1 MPRQH
6 RFLTLLFVLLLV
18 SCGRWG
24 NTTPPATP
32 TLKPP
37 VVATTPVPSVE
48 ATMRAFLE
56 AFRAEDYA
64 RMYAMLTQ
72 ASRASISLE
81 EFSKRYN
88 DALVAMNVSE
98 IQYAILS
105 TLTNPQTA
113 QVAFRLVYKTAILG
127 DIARDNLVANLQ
139 LEDGEWHLQW
149 SEALILPELAGGN
162 TLQIEYRIPARGDIY
177 DREGRAIATQSEAVA
192 LGLVPGEIDP
202 DQEDFLLNV
211 LFQLTGLRPDTI
223 RQRYAYAQPDWY
235 IPVGEISMEEY
246 TANRGVLASLRG
258 LVISPYEAR
267 YYQSGGIAPHAV
279 GYTLYISKEE
289 QEKYRRQGYQGS
301 ERVGFYGIER
311 WGEPYLAGKRGAT
324 LYVVD
329 PNGAIV
335 TILARTDPQPAQ
347 SIYLTIDREFQR
359 QVQEAFDGLPGAAVV
374 IELHTGRVLAIASS
388 PGFDPNIFE
397 PTNRNA
403 TTLYELLQQNPY
415 QPLFNRAT
423 MGQYPLGSV
432 FKIITIAAALESGL
446 YTADSTYDCQYEFKE
461 LFDRTLYDWTWDHCQ
476 NELRTTGECKTQP
489 SGMLTLPE
497 GLMRSCNPWFWHIGL
512 DLYRQGKGNLIAE
525 MAQAFGLGK
534 ATGIEIEEAAGK
546 VAAPD
551 SELAATNIAIGQD
564 PILVTP
570 LQVAVFTAALGN
582 GGTLYRPQLVEKIQP
597 VSGTPTRT
605 FSPEVVGHLPLSP
618 ENWKIITDAMR
629 EVVVNPRGTA
639 NHRFRG
645 LNIPVAGKTGTAE
658 SGIAGYPHAW
668 FAGYTMK
675 NDPNKPDIAVAVFV
689 QNKGEGS
696 DYAAPIFRRIVEIY
710 FYGRPQSLYWFES
723 NIGITET
730 PTPPGWTP
738 QP

>member
-1 MPRQH
+1 MKGQRWLT
-6 RFLTLLFVLLLV
+6 FLGVLFLLT
-18 SCGRWG
+18 SCGG
-24 NTTPPATP
+24 GLSHTPAPTP

-37 VVATTPVPSVE
+37 PVDITPVPSVE

-56 AFRAEDYA
+56 AFRAEDYPA
-64 RMYAMLTQ
+64 MYAMLSQT
-72 ASRASISLE
+72 SRAAISLE
-81 EFSKRYN
+81 DFSKRYA
-88 DALVAMNVSE
+88 DALLAMNVRE
-98 IQYAILS
+98 IDYTITS
-105 TLTNPQTA
+105 TLTNPLTA
-113 QVAFRLVYKTAILG
+113 QAAFNLIYRTAILG
-127 DIARDNLVANLQ
+127 DIERDNLLASFV
-139 LEDGEWHLQW
+139 LEEGAWHLQW

-162 TLQIEYRIPARGDIY
+162 TLQTEYRIPARGDIY
-177 DREGRAIATQSEAVA
+177 DRQGNALATQSEAVA
-192 LGLVPGEIDP
+192 LGLVPGEINP
-202 DQEDFLLNV
+202 DQEGLLLNV

-223 RQRYAYAQPDWY
+223 RARYAYAQPDWY
-235 IPVGEISMEEY
+235 IPVGEISIDEY
-246 TANRGVLASLRG
+246 AAQRGTLAAFSG

-267 YYQSGGIAPHAV
+267 YYQRGGIAPHAV

-289 QEKYRRQGYQGS
+289 QAAYRRQGYQGS
-301 ERVGFYGIER
+301 ERVGYDGIER
-311 WGEPYLAGKRGAT
+311 WGEPYLAGKHGAT

-329 PNGAIV
+329 PNGAVV
-335 TILARTDPQPAQ
+335 TILARSDPQPAQ
-347 SIYLTIDREFQR
+347 SIYLTIDREFQQ

-374 IELHTGRVLAIASS
+374 IELNTGRVLAIVSS

-403 TTLYELLQQNPY
+403 ATLYELLQQDPN

-432 FKIITIAAALESGL
+432 FKIITMAAALESGL
-446 YTADSTYDCQYEFKE
+446 YKADSTYDCQYQFTE

-476 NELRTTGECKTQP
+476 RELQTSGECKTQP
-489 SGMLTLPE
+489 SGVLTLPQ

-512 DLYRQGKGNLIAE
+512 DLYRQGKGNLIPE
-525 MAQAFGLGK
+525 MARAFGLGK
-534 ATGIEIEEAAGK
+534 ATGIEIEEATGN
-546 VAAPD
+546 VAEPE

-582 GGTLYRPQLVEKIQP
+582 GGTLYRPQLVEKVQP
-597 VSGTPTRT
+597 VSGEPTHV
-605 FSPEVVGHLPLSP
+605 FSPEIIGKLPVSP
-618 ENWKIITDAMR
+618 ENLKIITDAMR
-629 EVVVNPRGTA
+629 EVVENPKGTA
-639 NHRFRG
+639 HHRFIG

-668 FAGYTMK
+668 FTGFTMK
-675 NDPNKPDIAVAVFV
+675 NDPNKPDIAVVVFV

>member
-1 MPRQH
+1 MKVQR
-6 RFLTLLFVLLLV
+6 RFLLLFSTLLLIA
-18 SCGRWG
+18 CGQG
-24 NTTPPATP
+24 SNGTSIATP

-37 VVATTPVPSVE
+37 SVDTTPVPSVE
-48 ATMRAFLE
+48 AALRAFLE
-56 AFRAEDYA
+56 AYKAEDYTA
-64 RMYAMLTQ
+64 MYALLTQ
-72 ASRASISLE
+72 ASREAISLDD
-81 EFSKRYN
+81 FSKRYR
-88 DALVAMNVSE
+88 DALIAMNVRE
-98 IQYAILS
+98 IEYAILS

-113 QVAFRLVYKTAILG
+113 QAAFNLTYKTAVLG
-127 DIARDNLVANLQ
+127 DITRENLVANFN
-139 LEDGEWHLQW
+139 LEEGAWRLQW
-149 SEALILPELAGGN
+149 SESLILPELAGGN

-177 DREGRAIATQSEAVA
+177 DRQGNAIATQSEAVA
-192 LGLVPGEIDP
+192 LGLVPGEIDAE
-202 DQEDFLLNV
+202 QEGFLLNV

-235 IPVGEISMEEY
+235 IPVGEISIQEY
-246 TANRGVLASLRG
+246 SANRGVLASLRG

-289 QEKYRRQGYQGS
+289 QEKYRRMGYQGS
-301 ERVGFYGIER
+301 ERVGFDGIER
-311 WGEPYLAGKRGAT
+311 WGESYLAGKRGAT

-335 TILARTDPQPAQ
+335 SVLARTDPEPAQ
-347 SIYLTIDREFQR
+347 SIYLTIDRDFQR

-374 IELHTGRVLAIASS
+374 IELNTGRVLAIASS

-403 TTLYELLQQNPY
+403 ATLYELLQQNPN

-432 FKIITIAAALESGL
+432 FKIITMATALESGL
-446 YTADSTYDCQYEFKE
+446 YTADSTYDCQYEFTE

-476 NELRTTGECKTQP
+476 NELRTTGECKTKP
-489 SGMLTLPE
+489 SGLLTLPQ

-512 DLYRQGKGNLIAE
+512 DLYRQGKGSLIEE
-525 MAQAFGLGK
+525 MARGFGLGK
-534 ATGIEIEEAAGK
+534 VTGIEIEEATGHV
-546 VAAPD
+546 VAPE
-551 SELAATNIAIGQD
+551 SELAATNVAIGQD

-582 GGTLYRPQLVEKIQP
+582 GGTLYRPQLVEKVQP
-597 VSGTPTRT
+597 VSGAPTHQ
-605 FSPEVVGHLPLSP
+605 FAPEVVGKLPLSP
-618 ENWKIITDAMR
+618 ENLKIITDAMR
-629 EVVVNPRGTA
+629 EVVENPKGTA
-639 NHRFRG
+639 HHRFRG

-668 FAGYTMK
+668 FTGFTMK
-675 NDPNKPDIAVAVFV
+675 NDPNKPDIAVVVFV

>member
-1 MPRQH
+1 MPTQR
-6 RFLTLLFVLLLV
+6 RFLTLLFILLLA

-24 NTTPPATP
+24 TTTPPATP

-48 ATMRAFLE
+48 ATMRTFLE

-127 DIARDNLVANLQ
+127 DIERDNLVANFQ

-301 ERVGFYGIER
+301 ERVGFDGIER
-311 WGEPYLAGKRGAT
+311 WGEPYLAGKHGAT

-329 PNGAIV
+329 PTGAIV

-359 QVQEAFDGLPGAAVV
+359 QVQEAFNGLPGAAVV
-374 IELHTGRVLAIASS
+374 IELNTGRVLAIASS

-432 FKIITIAAALESGL
+432 FKIITMAAALESGL

-476 NELRTTGECKTQP
+476 NELRTTGECQTRP
-489 SGMLTLPE
+489 SGTLTLPE

-512 DLYRQGKGNLIAE
+512 DLYQQGKGNLIAE

-534 ATGIEIEEAAGK
+534 ATGIEIEEAVGK
-546 VAAPD
+546 VVAPD

-570 LQVAVFTAALGN
+570 LQVAVFAAALGN

-668 FAGYTMK
+668 FTGYTMK
-675 NDPNKPDIAVAVFV
+675 NDPNKPDIAIAVFV

-723 NIGITET
+723 NIGITKT

>member
-1 MPRQH
+1 MHIQRW
-6 RFLTLLFVLLLV
+6 FFCLLV
-18 SCGRWG
+18 ISLLTACGTG
-24 NTTPPATP
+24 TNGTPSATP

-37 VVATTPVPSVE
+37 LVDTTPVPSVE
-48 ATMRAFLE
+48 TAMRAFLE

-64 RMYAMLTQ
+64 GMYAMLTQ
-72 ASRASISLE
+72 DSRASISLE
-81 EFSKRYN
+81 DFSKRYK
-88 DALVAMNVSE
+88 DALIAMNVRE
-98 IQYAILS
+98 IDYAIIS
-105 TLTNPQTA
+105 TLTTPLTA
-113 QVAFRLVYKTAILG
+113 QAAFKLMYKTAILG
-127 DIARDNLVANLQ
+127 NIERDNLVANFK
-139 LEDGEWHLQW
+139 LEDGAWHLQW

-177 DREGRAIATQSEAVA
+177 DREGKAIATQSEAVA

-202 DQEDFLLNV
+202 DQESFLLNV

-279 GYTLYISKEE
+279 GYTLYISQEE
-289 QEKYRRQGYQGS
+289 MEKYRRQGYQGS
-301 ERVGFYGIER
+301 ERVGFDGIER
-311 WGEPYLAGKRGAT
+311 WGEPYLAGKHGAT

-329 PNGAIV
+329 PNGAV
-335 TILARTDPQPAQ
+335 GSILAHTEPEPAQ
-347 SIYLTIDREFQR
+347 SIYLTIEREFQR

-374 IELHTGRVLAIASS
+374 IELNSGRVLAIASS

-415 QPLFNRAT
+415 QPLFHRAA

-432 FKIITIAAALESGL
+432 FKIITMAAALESGL
-446 YTADSTYDCQYEFKE
+446 YTADSTYDCQYTFTE

-476 NELRTTGECKTQP
+476 NELRTTGECKTKP
-489 SGMLTLPE
+489 SGVLTLPE

-512 DLYRQGKGNLIAE
+512 DLYRQGKGDLIAK
-525 MAQAFGLGK
+525 MARAFGLGTV
-534 ATGIEIEEAAGK
+534 TGIEIEEATGK
-546 VAAPD
+546 IVAPD

-570 LQVAVFTAALGN
+570 LQAAVFAAALGN

-597 VSGTPTRT
+597 VSGAPTKT
-605 FSPEVVGHLPLSP
+605 FSPIIAGTLPLSP
-618 ENWKIITDAMR
+618 ENLKIITDAMR
-629 EVVVNPRGTA
+629 EVVANPRGTA
-639 NHRFRG
+639 SHRFRG

-668 FAGYTMK
+668 FIGYTMK
-675 NDPNKPDIAVAVFV
+675 NDPNKPDIAIAVFV